1 MYLSPR
7 LFKFLLNIYG
17 PYLGSGVKVEYIS
30 NDWFTVRVSMKQRW
44 YNTNAVGVHFGG
56 SLYSMVDPHLM
67 LMHMQLLGTDY
78 IVWDKSAS
86 IDFVRPGRGKVH
98 TEFLLTREDIDRVLQ
113 HTENGKVYEPS
124 FEIEVRN
131 EHDKVVARIRKQLY
145 IRKKANSSQ

>member
-17 PYLGSGVKVEYIS
+17 PYLGAGVKIEYIS
-30 NDWFTVRVSMKQRW
+30 NDWYTIRVSMKQRW

-67 LMHMQLLGTDY
+67 LMHMQLLGKDY

-86 IDFVRPGRGKVH
+86 IDFVRPGKGRVY
-98 TEFLLTREDIDRVLQ
+98 TEFSLVREDIDTAIK
-113 HTENGKVYEPS
+113 HTEDGKPYEPS
-124 FEIEVRN
+124 FEIYVRN
-131 EHDKVVARIRKQLY
+131 EHDKVVARIQKQLH
-145 IRKKANSSQ
+145 IRKKDHSA